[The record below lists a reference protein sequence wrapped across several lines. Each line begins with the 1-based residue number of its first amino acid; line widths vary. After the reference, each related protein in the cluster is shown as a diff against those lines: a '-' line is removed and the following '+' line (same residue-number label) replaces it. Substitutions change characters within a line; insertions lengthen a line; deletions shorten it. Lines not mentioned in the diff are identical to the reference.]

1 VGDRQKVTREDTTV
15 KRALYVALAAL
26 VAMLIMVPTSMAQ
39 EEGAE
44 IAEEQAEDPQEP
56 LEENIAEGQQEAA
69 FEEQVEAQQGF
80 ELTPRQEAALEPQAE
95 LEGVEPEAAA
105 AQPKMEGTMMKET
118 TSPLPKSGG
127 IGIGGP
133 SLLLPAIA
141 LLMGGGILGYAIVR
155 RR

>member
-1 VGDRQKVTREDTTV
+1 M
-15 KRALYVALAAL
+15 KRALYLALAAL
-26 VAMLIMVPTSMAQ
+26 VAMLILVPASIAQ
-39 EEGAE
+39 EEAPPE

-56 LEENIAEGQQEAA
+56 LEENVAEGLQEAA

-80 ELTPRQEAALEPQAE
+80 ELTPQQEAALEPQAE

>member
-1 VGDRQKVTREDTTV
+1 M
-15 KRALYVALAAL
+15 KRVLYLVLATL
-26 VAMLIMVPTSMAQ
+26 VAMVIVVPTSMAQ
-39 EEGAE
+39 EEAAPE

-56 LEENIAEGQQEAA
+56 LEENVAEGQQEAA

-80 ELTPRQEAALEPQAE
+80 DLTPQQEAALEPQAE

-105 AQPKMEGTMMKET
+105 APKMEGTMMKET

-127 IGIGGP
+127 IGIGAP

-141 LLMGGGILGYAIVR
+141 LLMGGGILGYAVVR